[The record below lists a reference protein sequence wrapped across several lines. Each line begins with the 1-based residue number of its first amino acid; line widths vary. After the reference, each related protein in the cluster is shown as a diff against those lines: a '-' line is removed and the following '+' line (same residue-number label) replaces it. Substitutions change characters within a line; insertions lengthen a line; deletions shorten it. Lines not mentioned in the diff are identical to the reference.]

1 MLIASIPQ
9 RRTREFWSRSVPM
22 TFNDQPKTYDEKR
35 RFRYELQ
42 DYMDQAFRFG
52 SFANKRILEIGSGA
66 GIDSAEFLR
75 NGARVVS
82 MDFSPTSTRATKGL
96 LREAGLDG
104 DVVMADARFLPF
116 RNGVFDIVYS
126 FGVIHHIPT
135 VSAVL
140 DEVRR
145 VLRNDGLFMGMVYN
159 RDSLLYAYSIMYLHG
174 IRDNL
179 LGQGKTELEI
189 ASEFS
194 ERFTGNA
201 YTKTYTTD
209 EITNLL
215 RAYFRSV
222 SVETRYSVIDMV
234 SRRKVKFQLENLQD
248 DLGWHIIF
256 RATK

>member
-1 MLIASIPQ
+1 
-9 RRTREFWSRSVPM
+9 M

-35 RFRYELQ
+35 RFRYGLQ
-42 DYMDQAFRFG
+42 DYMDQAFRFDN
-52 SFANKRILEIGSGA
+52 FANKWILEIGSGA

-82 MDFSPTSTRATKGL
+82 MDFSPTSTRATKSL
-96 LREAGLDG
+96 LKEAALDG

-116 RNGVFDIVYS
+116 RNEMFDVVYS

-140 DEVRR
+140 DEVRK
-145 VLRNDGLFMGMVYN
+145 VLQNDGLFMGMVYN

-174 IRDNL
+174 IRDGL
-179 LGQGKTELEI
+179 LDQGKTELEI

-194 ERFTGNA
+194 ERFKGNA

-209 EITNLL
+209 EIADLL
-215 RAYFRSV
+215 RTYFRSV
-222 SVETRYSVIDMV
+222 SVETRYNVIDMIG
-234 SRRKVKFQLENLQD
+234 RRKVKFQLEDLQN
-248 DLGWHIIF
+248 DLGWHLIF
-256 RATK
+256 KATK